1 MVVSRYLHFA
11 FALTG
16 MLGVAGAASAETQWE
31 RDHPRRDQV
40 NDRLANQNARID
52 TERNKGEIS
61 GARAA
66 ALHQQVHT
74 TRMEERG
81 MAAQNGGHISATE
94 QKALNQQENQTS
106 RQIGK

>member
-1 MVVSRYLHFA
+1 MVISKTLRFA
-11 FALTG
+11 IPLIGALAI
-16 MLGVAGAASAETQWE
+16 AGAAQAETQWD

-40 NDRLANQNARID
+40 NDRLANQNARIK
-52 TERNKGEIS
+52 TERKEGEIS

-66 ALHQQVHT
+66 ALHKEDRT
-74 TRMEERG
+74 IRSEERG
-81 MAAQNGGHISATE
+81 MAAQNGGHVTATE